1 MDPTYA
7 LIICAGIAWT
17 LQIATGFL
25 QMRAF
30 NRMLQN
36 MSLKGTVKI
45 GKTSSRWKPKTL
57 VVLAHDTNGLIVDA
71 SIMKGLTIFARPTPL
86 SALIHARIPLSDRM
100 VAELDPSVR
109 EAVSCAL
116 STK

>member
-1 MDPTYA
+1 MDATYI
-7 LIICAGIAWT
+7 LIVCAVIAWS

-30 NRMLQN
+30 NRMLQE
-36 MSLKGTVKI
+36 MSLKGVVKT

-57 VVLAHDTNGLIVDA
+57 VVLAHDANNVIVDA

-100 VAELDPSVR
+100 VAELEPSVR